1 MITNLSQ
8 NSKQNGMV
16 ISVRTS
22 YLSSGYY
29 FSLVFIGHQGTGV
42 GAGGWGGGRGALR
55 SKVTGMIKSSKNQN

>member
-16 ISVRTS
+16 ISVRKR

-29 FSLVFIGHQGTGV
+29 SSLVFIGHQGTGV
-42 GAGGWGGGRGALR
+42 GGGGGGGGGDH
-55 SKVTGMIKSSKNQN
+55 TGVN

>member
-1 MITNLSQ
+1 MFSNDHYNLSQ

-16 ISVRTS
+16 ISVRKR

-42 GAGGWGGGRGALR
+42 GGGGGEG
-55 SKVTGMIKSSKNQN
+55 STPE

>member
-16 ISVRTS
+16 ISVRKR

-29 FSLVFIGHQGTGV
+29 FSLVFIGI
-42 GAGGWGGGRGALR
+42 RGPE
-55 SKVTGMIKSSKNQN
+55 SDGDDKKEQESNQKYP